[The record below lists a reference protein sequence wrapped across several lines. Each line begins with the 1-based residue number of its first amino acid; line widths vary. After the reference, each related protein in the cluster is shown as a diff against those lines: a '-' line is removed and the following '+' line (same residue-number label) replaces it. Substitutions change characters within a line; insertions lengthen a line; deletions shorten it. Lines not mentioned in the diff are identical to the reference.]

1 MNLRRKTPTVLI
13 GNIPLGSGHP
23 IAIQSMTNT
32 PTSDVKKTL
41 AQTITL
47 IKSGSDLVRV
57 TLNDDHAMHAVE
69 QIIPALRRQGYPTP
83 IIGDFH
89 YNGHLLLE
97 KYPLA
102 AKLLDKY
109 RINPGNV
116 GQGSHHAENFSKI
129 IRIAI
134 KHRKPIR
141 IGINWGSLDQSLLEK
156 IKEQHSRNKKT
167 LITKTIIHE
176 AMVQSALR
184 SANLAEKIG
193 LPKTAMVLSVKMSD
207 VADMVAVYQALAK
220 RCDHVL
226 HLGLTE
232 AGAGRKGIIASTSAL
247 AILLKQGIGDTIRI
261 SLTPQANHPRTEEV
275 ECCKELLQALDLRFF
290 KPTVISCPGCGRT
303 ASTYFETLAKK
314 VEAFVAQKHPLW
326 QKRYPGINTLKIA
339 IMGCIVNGP
348 GESKNAN
355 IGLSLPGRGETDK
368 ALIYMDGKLSQ
379 TLKNTNLE
387 KEFSQIIERYIKSK
401 YI

>member
-1 MNLRRKTPTVLI
+1 ML
-13 GNIPLGSGHP
+13 
-23 IAIQSMTNT
+23 
-32 PTSDVKKTL
+32 
-41 AQTITL
+41 
-47 IKSGSDLVRV
+47 
-57 TLNDDHAMHAVE
+57 
-69 QIIPALRRQGYPTP
+69 
-83 IIGDFH
+83 F
-89 YNGHLLLE
+89 
-97 KYPLA
+97 
-102 AKLLDKY
+102 
-109 RINPGNV
+109 
-116 GQGSHHAENFSKI
+116 
-129 IRIAI
+129 
-134 KHRKPIR
+134 
-141 IGINWGSLDQSLLEK
+141 
-156 IKEQHSRNKKT
+156 
-167 LITKTIIHE
+167 
-176 AMVQSALR
+176 R
-184 SANLAEKIG
+184 S
-193 LPKTAMVLSVKMSD
+193 
-207 VADMVAVYQALAK
+207 
-220 RCDHVL
+220 
-226 HLGLTE
+226 
-232 AGAGRKGIIASTSAL
+232 
-247 AILLKQGIGDTIRI
+247 DTIRI